1 VTALAPG
8 LQNLLPTGRVSA
20 EDGAPNDRLE
30 TAQKRSAELPVET
43 VLILLLGLAIGIA
56 VGLLGVGGGILL
68 VPALS
73 FLLGM
78 NQHLAQGTS
87 LFIQLP
93 PLGLGALYAYWKR
106 RQVDW
111 RAGWTC
117 ALGFFLGGYFGSL
130 IAIQI
135 PAEDLR
141 AIFGLFLMFAAAM
154 LLRKSHPARPVNKNH
169 A

>member
-1 VTALAPG
+1 M
-8 LQNLLPTGRVSA
+8 
-20 EDGAPNDRLE
+20 E
-30 TAQKRSAELPVET
+30 TI
-43 VLILLLGLAIGIA
+43 LILVLGLAIGIA

-73 FLLGM
+73 ILLGM
-78 NQHLAQGTS
+78 NQHMAQGTS

-106 RQVDW
+106 QQVNW

-135 PAEDLR
+135 PADDLR
-141 AIFGLFLMFAAAM
+141 AIFGVFLMFAATL
-154 LLRKSHPARPVNKNH
+154 LLRKPHPPRPVNRNH

>member
-1 VTALAPG
+1 M
-8 LQNLLPTGRVSA
+8 QNLLPAERVSA

-30 TAQKRSAELPVET
+30 RTQRPFAELHVENI
-43 VLILLLGLAIGIA
+43 LILLLGLAIGIA

-130 IAIQI
+130 MAIQV
-135 PAEDLR
+135 PADDLR
-141 AIFGLFLMFAAAM
+141 ATFGVFLMFAAAM
-154 LLRKSHPARPVNKNH
+154 LLRKSYPARPVSSNH
-169 A
+169 V

>member
-1 VTALAPG
+1 VTTPAQA
-8 LQNLLPTGRVSA
+8 LQNLLPAGPVSA
-20 EDGAPNDRLE
+20 EDDAPNGQRGH
-30 TAQKRSAELPVET
+30 RSRSVEPRVET

-73 FLLGM
+73 ILLGM
-78 NQHLAQGTS
+78 NQHMAQGTS

-135 PAEDLR
+135 PADDLR
-141 AIFGLFLMFAAAM
+141 AIFGVFLMFAAT
-154 LLRKSHPARPVNKNH
+154 LLRWKSHPPQPVNRNH